1 MKNATVS
8 ARRKAIPFGVK
19 AQVLAAQTRLE
30 AAETVASILAKRM
43 PAKDKCLRL
52 AFFAYCASCGDPL
65 GNYPATRF
73 DHRPA
78 LVARPWDIKL
88 KDFVPAQ
95 NDPSAMEAIH
105 HECHMWRT
113 IGRKPGAERTVTT
126 RGSDIGEAARAKR
139 IAAKHEKFK
148 KRRAKKPAKRK
159 EAKRSKW
166 KSRPFPKR
174 PFNRSKRK

>member
-139 IAAKHEKFK
+139 IAAKHEEFK